1 MGVGANVC
9 NTSTWEVETGD
20 SGAQGYPW
28 LPREFKANLAYMRF
42 YFQKKEKEKKKKR
55 TYCKEEKLSGRKREK
70 TWKMEDMVKIHYI
83 YVYI

>member
-1 MGVGANVC
+1 MSVILALGR
-9 NTSTWEVETGD
+9 WRQETQELKD
-20 SGAQGYPW
+20 IPW
-28 LPREFKANLAYMRF
+28 LPREFKANLAYVRF

-70 TWKMEDMVKIHYI
+70 TWIMEDMVKIHYI

>member
-9 NTSTWEVETGD
+9 NTSTWEVETLD

-28 LPREFKANLAYMRF
+28 LPREFKANLAYVRS
-42 YFQKKEKEKKKKR
+42 YFQKKEKEKKKS
-55 TYCKEEKLSGRKREK
+55 TYCKEEKLSGRKRGK
-70 TWKMEDMVKIHYI
+70 TRIMEDMVKIHYI

>member
-42 YFQKKEKEKKKKR
+42 YFQKKKKEKRRKGLTVKKK
-55 TYCKEEKLSGRKREK
+55 S
-70 TWKMEDMVKIHYI
+70 
-83 YVYI
+83 

>member
-28 LPREFKANLAYMRF
+28 LPREFKANLAYVRS
-42 YFQKKEKEKKKKR
+42 YFQKKKKEKRRKGLTVKKK
-55 TYCKEEKLSGRKREK
+55 S
-70 TWKMEDMVKIHYI
+70 
-83 YVYI
+83 